1 MTTPYNPAAVSDAV
15 IAYGKPMT
23 LQQGR
28 ALRDI
33 PIAIAEGTPGAV
45 KIAQRIVGAAG
56 STITFTG
63 LGDYSGFIAD
73 FQYQAGIGGSPTA
86 DLTVSFSDDGTTFYG
101 AHVISA
107 VAAGGSG
114 KIWVDFAT
122 GNYGKIG
129 GLAHATGTISGA
141 SLSIVAVRFVA
152 TASGGGGNAAV
163 SFMPNGGIL

>member
-1 MTTPYNPAAVSDAV
+1 MADWFDFTEEMTDPDARITSDMAKGWWKNV
-15 IAYGKPMT
+15 IAAFKG
-23 LQQGR
+23 
-28 ALRDI
+28 A
-33 PIAIAEGTPGAV
+33 PGSPKLV
-45 KIAQRIVGAAG
+45 QRIVGAAG

-73 FQYQAGIGGSPTA
+73 FQYAAGSGGAPTA

-101 AHVISA
+101 DHIISA
-107 VAAGGSG
+107 VPAGGSG

-122 GNYGKIG
+122 GNYGKIV
-129 GLAHATGTISGA
+129 GLTHTTGTISGA

-152 TASGGGGNAAV
+152 TASGSGGNAAV